1 MPLMSF
7 TTTDSLNFKLS
18 VMNTA
23 TLFPKP
29 TKQVYFDS
37 LSMIDYMKY
46 LNTCGSS
53 FTKINHIF
61 IDEVISISIIPD
73 STKFPAKKF
82 WPDGKQ
88 VKE

>member
-1 MPLMSF
+1 
-7 TTTDSLNFKLS
+7 
-18 VMNTA
+18 MNTA

-61 IDEVISISIIPD
+61 IDEVI
-73 STKFPAKKF
+73 
-82 WPDGKQ
+82 
-88 VKE
+88 